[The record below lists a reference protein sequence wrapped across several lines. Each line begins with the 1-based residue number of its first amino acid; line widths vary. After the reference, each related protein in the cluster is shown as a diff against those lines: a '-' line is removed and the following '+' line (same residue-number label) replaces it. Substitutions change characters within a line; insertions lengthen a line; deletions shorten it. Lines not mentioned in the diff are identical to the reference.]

1 MTLVQRVFRAK
12 LEELK
17 HQLFKR
23 EIFGKVLAYVYK
35 LYATESFD
43 QIVSTELP
51 DKDKNLHLYTD
62 VIKHMMH
69 RPCEILNPTNVSRKK
84 NGHCKNSYPRHFV
97 PSTTI
102 GNDFFPYNPYLLAM
116 FDCHINIE
124 ICSTI
129 KTVKYLY
136 KYVYKGHDRVAFT
149 LVSEQLNGL
158 LHQKQLHPAVYSL
171 HLHLENQHHVTF
183 RAHENL
189 NNVISSDLSV
199 KSMLTEFFSTNQ
211 KQVVIGRIVTANPF
225 EVNGVLAP
233 TFREAATMQGLLER
247 DDSVEECLQEASL
260 YQMPCNLRQLFAT
273 ILVYCNPANP
283 RYLWEHFEQDMSPDF
298 QLIEHSQSNVRM
310 QVLRSISM
318 TLESMGRDIN
328 SFQLLDRNIH
338 FDEDEFLSKEI
349 DDELAVL
356 IPEEDILASTLLN
369 REQQIVYNLVSE
381 NVFSNQNAAFFIDG
395 PDGTGK
401 TFLYKALLATIRSRH
416 LIALATASFGVV
428 ALILPGGRTT
438 HSRFK
443 INLDNNKNF
452 ICSVSKQSG
461 LAKLLQVTKLIIWD
475 ETSMSRK
482 EAIEALDRMLKD
494 VNDSELSFG
503 GKVIIFGG
511 DFHQILPVVLKGT
524 RQQQIDVSLVSSY
537 LWPTLTKI
545 RLTENMRARL
555 DPDFSNYILEL
566 GNEMPPI
573 TIDEYA
579 KIPTTM
585 LIPYQN
591 DTAFLDH
598 FLDAGF
604 NDISEYSVNISNMM
618 NRAILTPKDSY
629 RFSGEIKQYYSF
641 DETIDASEQAIME
654 DFLNTLTPN
663 GFPPHQLLLKQN
675 CPIILFRNINPSEG
689 LCNGTRLICCNFD
702 HNVIHAEIVIGHQS
716 GKKVFISKI
725 PFLPKPNENSSFP
738 FKRTQFLIRLNFT
751 MSINKSE
758 GQTAKTISAFK
769 ILIRPI
775 SIEESE
781 NNSTKNIIYTE
792 LLTIAASD

>member
-1 MTLVQRVFRAK
+1 
-12 LEELK
+12 
-17 HQLFKR
+17 
-23 EIFGKVLAYVYK
+23 
-35 LYATESFD
+35 
-43 QIVSTELP
+43 
-51 DKDKNLHLYTD
+51 
-62 VIKHMMH
+62 
-69 RPCEILNPTNVSRKK
+69 
-84 NGHCKNSYPRHFV
+84 
-97 PSTTI
+97 
-102 GNDFFPYNPYLLAM
+102 
-116 FDCHINIE
+116 
-124 ICSTI
+124 
-129 KTVKYLY
+129 
-136 KYVYKGHDRVAFT
+136 
-149 LVSEQLNGL
+149 
-158 LHQKQLHPAVYSL
+158 
-171 HLHLENQHHVTF
+171 
-183 RAHENL
+183 
-189 NNVISSDLSV
+189 
-199 KSMLTEFFSTNQ
+199 
-211 KQVVIGRIVTANPF
+211 
-225 EVNGVLAP
+225 
-233 TFREAATMQGLLER
+233 MQGLLER

-318 TLESMGRDIN
+318 TLESMGRYIN

-598 FLDAGF
+598 FLDAVF

-618 NRAILTPKDSY
+618 NRAILTPKNSY
-629 RFSGEIKQYYSF
+629 VDEINILLIQRFSGEIKQYYSF

-675 CPIILFRNINPSEG
+675 CPIILLRNINPSEG

-702 HNVIHAEIVIGHQS
+702 HNVIHAEIEHLP
-716 GKKVFISKI
+716 FI
-725 PFLPKPNENSSFP
+725 ENVAV
-738 FKRTQFLIRLNFT
+738 QV
-751 MSINKSE
+751 SE
-758 GQTAKTISAFK
+758 KQWMLQLTADLEIF
-769 ILIRPI
+769 
-775 SIEESE
+775 
-781 NNSTKNIIYTE
+781 N
-792 LLTIAASD
+792 